1 MKPLNDEPR
10 PKAGETLAKTDP
22 PSVSSSRNE
31 DSSVRGFWVTAY
43 GYKQS
48 PWVYAMVSAVIR
60 QWLGVTQRS
69 MQASCSQALLGSSGC
84 LLLQQTCSDWA

>member
-1 MKPLNDEPR
+1 M
-10 PKAGETLAKTDP
+10 
-22 PSVSSSRNE
+22 
-31 DSSVRGFWVTAY
+31 TAY

-69 MQASCSQALLGSSGC
+69 MQASSSQALLGSSGC